1 MVNYTH
7 MDAFDVTYRGKDG
20 KQETVRMEAQDRK
33 GVFDE
38 LARRGI
44 SAIKVDI
51 ATGKVK
57 PFSAGRERHPQHGV
71 VRIVAWGVV
80 GLLVATAAFFLAK
93 SAEKTGDSVD
103 PEARMPKPD
112 SKAIHASEKRD
123 VKGPLAPQ
131 KTAKDIAQE
140 FSAQAKE
147 FIKKAVTNET
157 QWIVPPLDPNDPD
170 NALRTRVCQE
180 LGSLLSVE
188 PGEPMPP
195 FPYSFLLEDDMR
207 EAAARGE
214 DVGEIDNGN
223 KSFLEGL
230 AKFKIVAKETDDEH
244 RLDHKEK
251 LLAAQ
256 SELLESID
264 EGLSVNDVIR
274 SAYEFR
280 KRAYEV
286 RTELTNLLRDIAAE
300 GEMDIDTFKEQL
312 KIANGKLHDEGI
324 KAIPLEEILPEY
336 EGDSAESTEDGGTN

>member
-1 MVNYTH
+1 
-7 MDAFDVTYRGKDG
+7 
-20 KQETVRMEAQDRK
+20 
-33 GVFDE
+33 
-38 LARRGI
+38 
-44 SAIKVDI
+44 
-51 ATGKVK
+51 
-57 PFSAGRERHPQHGV
+57 
-71 VRIVAWGVV
+71 
-80 GLLVATAAFFLAK
+80 
-93 SAEKTGDSVD
+93 
-103 PEARMPKPD
+103 
-112 SKAIHASEKRD
+112 
-123 VKGPLAPQ
+123 
-131 KTAKDIAQE
+131 
-140 FSAQAKE
+140 
-147 FIKKAVTNET
+147 
-157 QWIVPPLDPNDPD
+157 
-170 NALRTRVCQE
+170 
-180 LGSLLSVE
+180 
-188 PGEPMPP
+188 MPP

>member
-57 PFSAGRERHPQHGV
+57 PFSAGRERHPQH
-71 VRIVAWGVV
+71 GVV

-157 QWIVPPLDPNDPD
+157 HGLFPRSI
-170 NALRTRVCQE
+170 RTILIMRSE
-180 LGSLLSVE
+180 PASARSLAR
-188 PGEPMPP
+188 
-195 FPYSFLLEDDMR
+195 FFL
-207 EAAARGE
+207 
-214 DVGEIDNGN
+214 
-223 KSFLEGL
+223 
-230 AKFKIVAKETDDEH
+230 
-244 RLDHKEK
+244 
-251 LLAAQ
+251 
-256 SELLESID
+256 
-264 EGLSVNDVIR
+264 
-274 SAYEFR
+274 
-280 KRAYEV
+280 
-286 RTELTNLLRDIAAE
+286 
-300 GEMDIDTFKEQL
+300 
-312 KIANGKLHDEGI
+312 
-324 KAIPLEEILPEY
+324 
-336 EGDSAESTEDGGTN
+336 